1 MEETAIRKA
10 AAQMMKLHGRQAG
23 QAAGSKA
30 DAMLN
35 LGNIEGFYAWNRIS
49 AEISDLDRRAA
60 SAPVSSPPG

>member
-10 AAQMMKLHGRQAG
+10 AAQMMKLHGSGAE

-35 LGNIEGFYAWNRIS
+35 RGNIEGFYAWNRIS
-49 AEISDLDRRAA
+49 AEIVDLDRKAA
-60 SAPVSSPPG
+60 NALVASPPR